1 MAQPLNGPASSAR
14 AINALVAGDS
24 RAATVPPVKLQAV
37 ATGMNGATLFSGGV
51 IAQDGAVPDGQ
62 NATLA
67 IGSIEI
73 GRLPESSVPQLEA
86 YRATLGNKSWVVELD
101 RLRAAAD
108 NQIKVEHKVVGS
120 TVAITGAMSVG
131 YVMWLLRGGLLLS
144 SLLSS
149 MPAWHV
155 IDPMPVLARGNR
167 RENDDGGDDPLERLF
182 GRAKSAV
189 GMSRERA
196 AANDTKTLDAI
207 PNQDAAAASSAVS

>member
-1 MAQPLNGPASSAR
+1 M
-14 AINALVAGDS
+14 
-24 RAATVPPVKLQAV
+24 
-37 ATGMNGATLFSGGV
+37 
-51 IAQDGAVPDGQ
+51 
-62 NATLA
+62 
-67 IGSIEI
+67 
-73 GRLPESSVPQLEA
+73 PQLEA
-86 YRATLGNKSWVVELD
+86 YRASLGNKSWVGELN
-101 RLRAAAD
+101 RLRDAAD

-167 RENDDGGDDPLERLF
+167 TPDDDGGDDPLERLF
-182 GRAKSAV
+182 GRAKAAI

-196 AANDTKTLDAI
+196 AASDAEAVNAN
-207 PNQDAAAASSAVS
+207 PERDGAAASGAS

>member
-1 MAQPLNGPASSAR
+1 
-14 AINALVAGDS
+14 
-24 RAATVPPVKLQAV
+24 
-37 ATGMNGATLFSGGV
+37 MNGATPFSGGV
-51 IAQDGAVPDGQ
+51 IAQDSPVPDGQ
-62 NATLA
+62 NGSLT
-67 IGSIEI
+67 IGSIQI
-73 GRLPESSVPQLEA
+73 GRLPESSVPQLET

-167 RENDDGGDDPLERLF
+167 RDEDDGGDDPLEKLF
-182 GRAKSAV
+182 GRAKAAV
-189 GMSRERA
+189 GMSHERA
-196 AANDTKTLDAI
+196 EARDTKTLDAI
-207 PNQDAAAASSAVS
+207 TSPDDAAASSAVS